1 MLLSV
6 LSSCSSDTD
15 NGNETTPG
23 SVANTSEQTLGE
35 SANETPGESATETP
49 GASATETPGE
59 SVTEIPDES
68 VTEIPGESATET
80 PGESVTETPGAS
92 SSETSPETDP
102 VDTALLNIDA
112 KYAII
117 RPETC
122 SDEIKNAAIELKNTL
137 ATVTGGSITLKED
150 FLYGDNQPDQYEI
163 LIGQTNRDESAKALE
178 AIKYNDYTV
187 EVSGDKLVIT
197 AYTDEKLL
205 EAMEYVKG
213 LFANASGSV
222 AIKAEDLKTFKAEYK
237 FDQIKFGDI
246 DLAGYSIIIPQKAND
261 VIKSYADKLQAKIL
275 ENGGILLPIKTDSK
289 EETEKEIL
297 LGNTSRAA
305 SKAVKQAALPINGYS
320 ITSKGSKIV
329 IKAKDDAFAFV
340 KTLNNIITELD
351 SGAFSA
357 GEGKIT
363 MNKEPIFTTFT
374 FTDVH
379 NNFAMLEPT
388 NNYKD
393 YIVRKNVKGMI
404 DHLIATEGKVDM
416 VMVGGDLISDYHSW
430 QQSGKWPYGYFVEY
444 RQRLVEAFSELAKDG
459 KCVTFVA
466 GNHDYA
472 QGEDAVNSI
481 AANGYATTAPH
492 TSTGNYNSADFYFGD
507 AGMRQ
512 NIGELP
518 ESEMFWKIG
527 EKTGDKYLLAYHY
540 VMNGIHVMG
549 LAPDPDHSNV
559 WSKQGEGYSEECLE
573 WLDKKLDEIDPYGT
587 EIIFMNCHY
596 VLGQPLEAEDGKI
609 SYGAGSVTREKL
621 VPIYKGHHNLF
632 HFYGHHPVYYHDYSV
647 RGVLHHNAAGEAI
660 AMKGTETSS
669 LEVMGEIKRSFTS
682 VNMGHFRPDNNQKTW
697 FYMDKVTG
705 YAGTDSYGF
714 SYITTCTPRVAQG
727 MYVKVY
733 EDKIVFQTKNYGD
746 IAEYRTEDVFEPYT
760 VWLYK

>member
-1 MLLSV
+1 MNKLKRILSFILVAVMMLSAFAACNN
-6 LSSCSSDTD
+6 STD
-15 NGNETTPG
+15 GDGNGETTDTPA
-23 SVANTSEQTLGE
+23 VETPEA
-35 SANETPGESATETP
+35 TPGESTNAIP
-49 GASATETPGE
+49 DASAPE
-59 SVTEIPDES
+59 
-68 VTEIPGESATET
+68 
-80 PGESVTETPGAS
+80 S
-92 SSETSPETDP
+92 SSSTESTPEADA
-102 VDTALLNIDA
+102 ALINIDA
-112 KYAII
+112 KYVMIH
-117 RPETC
+117 PENC
-122 SDEIKNAAIELKNTL
+122 SNEIKNAAIELKDAL
-137 ATVTGGSITLKED
+137 GTVAGASITLKED
-150 FLYGDNQPDQYEI
+150 FLYGDSQPDQYEI
-163 LIGQTNRDESAKALE
+163 LIGQTNREESINALA

-187 EVSGDKLVIT
+187 EVAGDKLVIT

-205 EAMEYVKG
+205 EAIEYVKG
-213 LFANASGSV
+213 LFESASGSV
-222 AIKAEDLKTFKAEYK
+222 AVKEDDLKTVRAEYK
-237 FDQIKFGDI
+237 FDQIKFEDI

-275 ENGGILLPIKTDSK
+275 ENGGLLLPINTDSK

-305 SKAVKQAALPINGYS
+305 SKAVKQAALPTNGYS

-340 KTLNNIITELD
+340 KTLKNIITELD

-404 DHLIATEGKVDM
+404 DHLIETEGKVDM
-416 VMVGGDLISDYHSW
+416 VMVGGDLMSDYHSW
-430 QQSGKWPYGYFVEY
+430 LESGQLPYGYFVEY
-444 RQRLVEAFSELAKDG
+444 RQRLVETFGELAKDG

-472 QGEDAVNSI
+472 QGENAVNSV
-481 AANGYATTAPH
+481 AAEGYATAAPH
-492 TSTGNYNSADFYFGD
+492 TPTGNYNSCDFYFGD

-549 LAPDPDHSNV
+549 LAPDPDHPNV
-559 WSKQGEGYSEECLE
+559 WSVQGEGYSEECLA
-573 WLDKKLDEIDPYGT
+573 WLDAKLDEIDPYGT

-632 HFYGHHPVYYHDYSV
+632 HFYGHHPDYYHDYSV
-647 RGVLHHNAAGEAI
+647 RGVLHHNVAGDSI
-660 AMKGTETSS
+660 AMNGTETSS
-669 LEVMGEIKRSFTS
+669 LEVMGNVKRSFTS
-682 VNMGHFRPDNNQKTW
+682 VNMGHFRPDSNQKTW

-705 YAGTDSYGF
+705 YAGLDNYGF

-733 EDKIVFQTKNYGD
+733 EDKIVFQNKNYGD
-746 IAEYRTEDVFEPYT
+746 IAGYKTEDTFEPYT